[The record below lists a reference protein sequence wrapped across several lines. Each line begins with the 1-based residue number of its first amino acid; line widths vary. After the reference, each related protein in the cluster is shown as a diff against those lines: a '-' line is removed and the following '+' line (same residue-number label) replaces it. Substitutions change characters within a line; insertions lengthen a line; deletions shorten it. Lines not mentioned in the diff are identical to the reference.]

1 MRLPDQTPVQRN
13 TPLSIRQ
20 QRTSVNATA
29 LAYHR
34 SVRVTTMSNA
44 TANSPRAHQ
53 LVAPVWHVVSA
64 PYRSAISVGSGSTD
78 VGKSRHQTMNVRW
91 AAAALP
97 SVIGGPG

>member
-1 MRLPDQTPVQRN
+1 MRLPDQ
-13 TPLSIRQ
+13 
-20 QRTSVNATA
+20 NATA

-53 LVAPVWHVVSA
+53 LIAPVWHVVSP